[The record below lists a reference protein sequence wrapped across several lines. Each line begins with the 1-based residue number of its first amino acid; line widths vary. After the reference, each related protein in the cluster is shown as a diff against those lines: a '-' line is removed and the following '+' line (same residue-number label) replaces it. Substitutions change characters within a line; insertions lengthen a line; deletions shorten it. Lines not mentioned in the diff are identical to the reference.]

1 MSRIH
6 RTLPPRGT
14 RIGVAFSGGLDTRC
28 AVAWMSRQGLDVFAY
43 TADLAQPDET
53 DVANIP
59 PVATQHGAKGARLVS
74 CRDALVHEGIVAV
87 QCGAFH
93 LSTGGKKYF
102 NTTPLGRAVTTTAI
116 IRAMREDGVNVFS
129 DGSTHKGND
138 IQRFFRYG
146 VLVNPSLEIY
156 KPWLDRAFVDAFGGR
171 KEMSEYLGSIGLAYT
186 MSTEKAYS
194 TDANVLGATHEAKD
208 LERLDRGL
216 RIVDPIMG
224 VAHWRSDVA
233 IEPEELTVELARGVP
248 VALNG
253 QRFPSTFD
261 CFLAMNAAG
270 GRHGLG
276 MSDQIENRVIEAKS
290 RGCYE
295 APGMALA
302 NIVYERLLSAVHN
315 ENTTD
320 LYFSLGRRLGRL
332 LYEGRWFDPEA
343 LIIKT
348 ILREPLMVALPH
360 DHRLR
365 FTPTVA
371 VRALAS
377 EPFILFPR
385 HAAPGLYDQIG
396 ALCRRAGF
404 APSVAQEAVQM
415 QTIVSLVSAG
425 LGVAI
430 VPESIRNLHR
440 EHVLYRALSPG
451 SARTEMAIAYD
462 RRNESKGLE
471 SFVRIVIAMSSC

>member
-6 RTLPPRGT
+6 RTLPPKGT

-43 TADLAQPDET
+43 TADLAQPDEK
-53 DVANIP
+53 DVSNIP
-59 PVATQHGAKGARLVS
+59 PIATKHGAKSARLVD
-74 CRDALVHEGIVAV
+74 CREALVREGMIAV

-93 LSTGGKKYF
+93 LSTGGKRYF

-171 KEMSEYLGSIGLAYT
+171 KEMSEYLASIGLTYT
-186 MSTEKAYS
+186 MATEKAYS

-208 LERLDRGL
+208 LERLDRSM
-216 RIVDPIMG
+216 RIVEPIMG
-224 VAHWRSDVA
+224 VAHWRSEKTIA
-233 IEPEELTVELARGVP
+233 PEELTVELSRGIP

-253 QRFPSTFD
+253 KRFASTFE

-290 RGCYE
+290 RGVYE

-343 LIIKT
+343 LMLKEALTRWVAPAVTGTVTLELRRGDDYTLLDTRAARSAYEPDKLSMEKT
-348 ILREPLMVALPH
+348 ASA
-360 DHRLR
+360 
-365 FTPTVA
+365 FTPEDRV
-371 VRALAS
+371 
-377 EPFILFPR
+377 
-385 HAAPGLYDQIG
+385 G
-396 ALCRRAGF
+396 AL
-404 APSVAQEAVQM
+404 EM
-415 QTIVSLVSAG
+415 QS
-425 LGVAI
+425 LGVLDNR
-430 VPESIRNLHR
+430 ELLLHFAKA
-440 EHVLYRALSPG
+440 VGAGAGALGDLLLGEG
-451 SARTEMAIAYD
+451 STPPDET
-462 RRNESKGLE
+462 
-471 SFVRIVIAMSSC
+471 